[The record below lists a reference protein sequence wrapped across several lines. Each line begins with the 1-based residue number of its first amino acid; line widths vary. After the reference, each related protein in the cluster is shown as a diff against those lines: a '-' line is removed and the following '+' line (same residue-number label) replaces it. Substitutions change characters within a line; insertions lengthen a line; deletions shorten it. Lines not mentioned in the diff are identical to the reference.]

1 MVRIRMGDRIG
12 IDNAF
17 LLYSSCEQEEEKKE
31 KKSEAEQEKQLSILL
46 ITLISST

>member
-1 MVRIRMGDRIG
+1 MVRISMGDRIG

-31 KKSEAEQEKQLSILL
+31 KSQKQNKKS
-46 ITLISST
+46 TY